1 MHRLIRTT
9 FVTLVVLAGSS
20 PSTAWA
26 ASQIRAIVNGD
37 VVTSY
42 DVAQRARLLPLFGQK
57 GGEKA
62 AMEELVDETLKLQ
75 EAKRLGLN
83 IPDKQVDA
91 AFASIGQDKK
101 LNPTQLAR
109 ELGRIG
115 IEAAT
120 MKRWIKAQM
129 TWRQLVQARV
139 RREGQV
145 KTSDIMAAMLEK
157 KGSPNSITVSEYTL
171 QQIIFVVPKGSSDAL
186 VAQRRREAESFR
198 QRFAGCEGSLQQAKN
213 LKGVVVKDLGRR
225 DSSQLSGAQGD
236 EIKGLEPGKTTRP
249 LPGANGVELIAVC
262 AKRDF
267 QSNAAAR
274 TEVETQLKLA
284 QAKEMGEEYLAKLRK
299 TAIIKYR

>member
-20 PSTAWA
+20 LSTAWA

-115 IEAAT
+115 IEAST

-157 KGSPNSITVSEYTL
+157 KGSPDSITVSEYTL